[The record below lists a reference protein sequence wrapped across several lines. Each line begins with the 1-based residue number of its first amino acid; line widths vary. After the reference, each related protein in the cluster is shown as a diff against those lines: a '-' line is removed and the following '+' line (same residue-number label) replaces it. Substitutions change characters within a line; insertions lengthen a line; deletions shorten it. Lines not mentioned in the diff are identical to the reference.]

1 MKKIIP
7 LTDLKLNRTAI
18 ISDILCCG
26 NIRRRLLDLGIIP
39 STLIT
44 PIFKSTGG
52 DPIAYDIRGTV
63 LAIRKEDAEKIYVF
77 F

>member
-1 MKKIIP
+1 MKKTIP
-7 LTDLKLNRTAI
+7 LTDLKLNCTAI

-26 NIRRRLLDLGIIP
+26 NIRRRLLDLGVIP

-52 DPIAYDIRGTV
+52 DPIAYDIRDTI
-63 LAIRKEDAEKIYVF
+63 LAIRKEDAKNIYVYF
-77 F
+77 